1 MLFKGHKVS
10 PKGEWWQIAIIH
22 QKETISET
30 EGSTKHKWQKDPLGK
45 FLVKCFW
52 GPKFRHLLQEHA
64 AFLTSWLSVVH
75 KPHRCLN
82 SVIAKW
88 MNDCLLHP
96 ALNLSLRISEPLLA
110 KSKAVHQTMSANE
123 PKGELVSL

>member
-22 QKETISET
+22 QRETLSET
-30 EGSTKHKWQKDPLGK
+30 EGSRKDKWQKDPQGK
-45 FLVKCFW
+45 FLVKYFW
-52 GPKFRHLLQEHA
+52 GPKFKHLLQEQA
-64 AFLTSWLSVVH
+64 AFLTPWLSVAH

-82 SVIAKW
+82 FVAVKQMS
-88 MNDCLLHP
+88 DCLLHP
-96 ALNLSLRISEPLLA
+96 ALNLSLRISEPFFA
-110 KSKAVHQTMSANE
+110 KSKAAHQTMSANE